1 MGKFCAFLP
10 NFIKIFIN
18 PKMNKKFI
26 CLSVYSLITTFA
38 YAQESDTLKV
48 TTLKEV
54 VVSDTKFA
62 QSKEKSGKIIE
73 VITAQDLETK
83 KGQNLSNVLSQVAGV
98 EINGNQSFSGKNLG
112 YYIRGGRNRQVAIYI
127 DGVPV
132 TDASGINLEYDLR
145 LIPVEQIEK
154 IEVMKGASS
163 TLYGTGAATGVIN
176 ITLKKS
182 AKKEI
187 SGNAYINMGT
197 QNTSNTSKTSAQDF
211 NQGFSVNGTIDKVSY
226 LTTLNSTETKGMSE
240 ASGKNF
246 EEDVFSRVNV
256 LQKIGFRA
264 SDKLSFDFFGNY
276 DRIKNTFDNSFDGLI
291 ANSDDLNNKS
301 FSEQFRVGFLP
312 KYNYNKGE
320 FAINAGASVI
330 DRMVDIS
337 NSWSGTID
345 RYNYTG
351 RTISI
356 DAFNKYKFNKQLF
369 VVVGTQFQYLDMAQ
383 KDAYTDVTR
392 ESAKFNLVD
401 PYATVVFNSDF
412 GLNINAGARFNTHSE
427 YGNQVVYNFNP
438 SFSFEKLPLKILASY
453 STAFITPSLYQ
464 LYGPYGN
471 LALTP
476 EENATAE
483 FGFESQIL
491 NKKLTINAVG
501 FYREEENTFGFY
513 YNPTTFESYYNN
525 VIGTYNAKGIETSVR
540 YAISPKFNIGGNY
553 TFTQVEEQLNRL
565 IPKHKAN
572 VDLSYKFKRG
582 TFGINYQYVDQ
593 RNDAYYD
600 SNIWA
605 TQSITLPAYQIVNS
619 TISYELMPNRLQVFG
634 AVTNI
639 LNEDFQEVI
648 GYNTRGRNFKLG
660 LNFLF

>member
-10 NFIKIFIN
+10 DLLNFIN
-18 PKMNKKFI
+18 LKMNKKFI
-26 CLSVYSLITTFA
+26 GLSVFTLATAFA

-48 TTLKEV
+48 TNLKEV

-73 VITAQDLETK
+73 VITAQDLEAK
-83 KGQNLSNVLSQVAGV
+83 KGQNLANVLSQVAGV
-98 EINGNQSFSGKNLG
+98 EINGNQSFNGKNLG

-132 TDASGINLEYDLR
+132 SDASGINIEYDLR

-197 QNTSNTSKTSAQDF
+197 QNTSETSKTSAQDF
-211 NQGFSVNGTIDKVSY
+211 NQGLSVNGTINKVSY
-226 LTTLNSTETKGMSE
+226 MTTLNSTETKGMSE
-240 ASGKNF
+240 AAGENF
-246 EEDVFSRVNV
+246 EEDIFSRVNV
-256 LQKIGFRA
+256 LQKIGFKA
-264 SDKLSFDFFGNY
+264 NDKLSFEFFGNY
-276 DRIKNTFDNSFDGLI
+276 DRIKNTFDNSFDGII
-291 ANSDDLNNKS
+291 ANADDLNNNS
-301 FSEQFRVGFLP
+301 FSEQFRIGFLP
-312 KYNYNKGE
+312 KYKYNKGE
-320 FAINAGASVI
+320 FAINAGASTI
-330 DRMVDIS
+330 DRVLNIS

-345 RYNYTG
+345 NYNYSG
-351 RTISI
+351 RSASI
-356 DAFNKYKFNKQLF
+356 DAFNKYNFSNQVYLVLGAQYQYFDMTQNTNGVVDVIKQN
-369 VVVGTQFQYLDMAQ
+369 
-383 KDAYTDVTR
+383 
-392 ESAKFNLVD
+392 AKFNLLD
-401 PYATVVFNSDF
+401 PYATVVYNSDF
-412 GLNINAGARFNTHSE
+412 GLNVNAGARFNTHSE
-427 YGNQVVYNFNP
+427 YGNQIVYNFNP
-438 SFSFEKLPLKILASY
+438 SYSFENLPLKILASY

-471 LALTP
+471 LDLTP

-483 FGFESQIL
+483 FGFESQL
-491 NKKLTINAVG
+491 LDKKLTINAVG
-501 FYREEENTFGFY
+501 FYREEENTFGFFTD
-513 YNPTTFESYYNN
+513 PITFASNYIN
-525 VIGTYNAKGIETSVR
+525 IDGTYHAKGIETSVR
-540 YAISPKFNIGGNY
+540 YTLSERFNIGGNY

-572 VDLSYKFKRG
+572 IDLNYKFKRG
-582 TFGINYQYVDQ
+582 TFGINYQYVDK
-593 RNDAYYD
+593 RSDAYYD

-605 TQSITLPAYQIVNS
+605 TQAVNLAAYQLVNS
-619 TISYELMPNRLQVFG
+619 NISYELLPNRFHIFG
-634 AVTNI
+634 TVTNI

-648 GYNTRGRNFKLG
+648 GYNSRGRNFKLG

>member
-1 MGKFCAFLP
+1 
-10 NFIKIFIN
+10 
-18 PKMNKKFI
+18 MNKKFI
-26 CLSVYSLITTFA
+26 GLSVFTLATAFA

-48 TTLKEV
+48 NNLKEV

-73 VITAQDLETK
+73 VITAQDLEAK
-83 KGQNLSNVLSQVAGV
+83 KGQNLANVLSQVAGV
-98 EINGNQSFSGKNLG
+98 EINGNQSFNGKNLG

-132 TDASGINLEYDLR
+132 SDASGINIEYDLR

-211 NQGFSVNGTIDKVSY
+211 NQGLSVNGTINKVSY
-226 LTTLNSTETKGMSE
+226 MTTLNSTETKGMSE
-240 ASGKNF
+240 AAGENF
-246 EEDVFSRVNV
+246 EEDTFSRVNV
-256 LQKIGFRA
+256 LQKIGFKA
-264 SDKLSFDFFGNY
+264 NDKLSFEFFGNY
-276 DRIKNTFDNSFDGLI
+276 DRIKNTFDNSFDGII
-291 ANSDDLNNKS
+291 ANADDLNNNS
-301 FSEQFRVGFLP
+301 FSEQFRIGFLP
-312 KYNYNKGE
+312 KYKYNKGE
-320 FAINAGASVI
+320 FAINAGASTI
-330 DRMVDIS
+330 DRVLNIS

-345 RYNYTG
+345 NYNYSG
-351 RTISI
+351 RSASI
-356 DAFNKYKFNKQLF
+356 DAFNKYNFSKQVYLVLGAQYQYF
-369 VVVGTQFQYLDMAQ
+369 DMTQNTNGVV
-383 KDAYTDVTR
+383 DVIK
-392 ESAKFNLVD
+392 ENAKFNLLD
-401 PYATVVFNSDF
+401 PYATLVFNSDF

-438 SFSFEKLPLKILASY
+438 SYSFENLPLKVLASY

-471 LALTP
+471 LDLTP

-483 FGFESQIL
+483 FGFESQLL

-501 FYREEENTFGFY
+501 FYREEENTFGFTSNY
-513 YNPTTFESYYNN
+513 IN
-525 VIGTYNAKGIETSVR
+525 IDGTYNAKGVETSVR
-540 YAISPKFNIGGNY
+540 YTLSERFNIGGNY

-565 IPKHKAN
+565 IPKHKGN
-572 VDLSYKFKRG
+572 VDLNYKFKRG
-582 TFGINYQYVDQ
+582 TFGINYQYVDH
-593 RNDAYYD
+593 RSDAFYD
-600 SNIWA
+600 MNIWA
-605 TQSITLPAYQIVNS
+605 TQAVNLAAYQLVNS
-619 TISYELMPNRLQVFG
+619 NISYELLPKRLHIFG
-634 AVTNI
+634 TVTNI

-648 GYNTRGRNFKLG
+648 GYNTRGRNYKLG
-660 LNFLF
+660 LNFMF